1 MASTVFPASSAGG
14 TSNLTQAQVAATVPS
29 YTLQHTI
36 TSSTNN
42 FATNGATWVYA
53 VVVGGGGV
61 GSRGIGGSS
70 GQVTFGMTPTR
81 SVVRIGAST
90 GPTAFGNIQSGGGT
104 VAGSIYAG
112 SAGYFDSREFPS
124 VSTYS
129 RAGESGL
136 IGGGGNNQSAGGNS
150 TAGFNGGASGTNAPG
165 ASGGGGGG
173 AGLLASGSNGGNG
186 NQNNGNTSTGGA
198 GGAGG
203 GGGGAGGS
211 NNNFCGTNY
220 ASGGAGGAGVVL
232 VYY

>member
-1 MASTVFPASSAGG
+1 MASTVFPQSSAGG
-14 TSNLTQAQVAATVPS
+14 TSNLTQAQVAATTPS

-61 GSRGIGGSS
+61 GGRSTGGSS
-70 GQVTFGMTPTR
+70 GQIIFGMTPTR
-81 SVVRIGAST
+81 SVVRIGGST
-90 GPTAFGNIQSGGGT
+90 GPTAFGNIQAGGGT
-104 VAGSIYAG
+104 LTGQVYQGA
-112 SAGYFDSREFPS
+112 AGYISVFDWAAIG
-124 VSTYS
+124 TYS

-136 IGGGGNNQSAGGNS
+136 IGGGGNNASTGGNS
-150 TAGFNGGASGTNAPG
+150 TYGYNGGSAGTPIGG

-173 AGLLASGSNGGNG
+173 AGLTANGSNGGNG
-186 NQNNGNTSTGGA
+186 SNSGGAAGGA
-198 GGAGG
+198 GGVGG
-203 GGGGAGGS
+203 GGGGAAGS

-220 ASGGAGGAGVVL
+220 GNSGAGGAGCVL